1 MKRKSANNNKICPG
15 LEGRT
20 TNLAICKLKLNQ
32 FIVRNTKAK
41 TPSAVHLKSI
51 SLLGYVMKDRR
62 FGQLRLIMILC
73 FISTEATA
81 QTNSL
86 PFADPSK
93 MFERMFGEDTEAD
106 RAALEKITVSLND
119 ETKLGKQMVQSA
131 LASLKAEDIK
141 VFTDGRDVEYLESL
155 VATLQPYMRN
165 KNRYKSI
172 QVMVAQSRRIDAR
185 SFPGGT
191 LIFFE
196 GLIDASGNEAALA
209 GIVGH
214 ELSHL
219 DRGHQL
225 VPLKRIKIME
235 KSFSSP
241 DRWDSF
247 MNSQSNMTKMWA
259 RPFRPEDE
267 RDADRDGVAWS
278 YAAGYDPR
286 ELAKLF
292 QKKESKTSVADDLPW
307 ATFFR
312 SHPNDQERQEAILKQ
327 FKQLNQKQ
335 PPKEPLFIGRENLIN
350 RFSRK
355 QEKDAAN

>member
-1 MKRKSANNNKICPG
+1 MNS
-15 LEGRT
+15 
-20 TNLAICKLKLNQ
+20 
-32 FIVRNTKAK
+32 
-41 TPSAVHLKSI
+41 
-51 SLLGYVMKDRR
+51 RR
-62 FGQLRLIMILC
+62 FWLMPSLVSLSLVTSGIEHL
-73 FISTEATA
+73 AVA
-81 QTNSL
+81 QTDPL
-86 PFADPSK
+86 PFTDPSK
-93 MFERMFGEDTEAD
+93 MFERMFGEDSEAD
-106 RAALEKITVSLND
+106 RAALEKITVSLDD
-119 ETKLGKQMVQSA
+119 ETRLGQQMVQSA
-131 LASLKAEDIK
+131 LNSLKAEEIK
-141 VFTDGRDVEYLESL
+141 VVTEGRDVDYLQSL
-155 VATLQPYMRN
+155 VETLQPFMRN
-165 KNRYKSI
+165 KKRYKSI
-172 QVMVAQSRRIDAR
+172 QVIVAQSPRIDAR

-191 LIFFE
+191 LIFFD
-196 GLIDASGNEAALA
+196 GLLDAAGNEATLA

-225 VPLKRIKIME
+225 LPLKRMKLME

-241 DRWDSF
+241 GRWDAII
-247 MNSQSNMTKMWA
+247 NSQSSMTKMWT

-292 QKKESKTSVADDLPW
+292 QKKKGKSSVAEDLPW

-312 SHPNDQERQEAILKQ
+312 SHPYDQERQEAILKQ
-327 FKQLNQKQ
+327 FKQLQQKQ

-355 QEKDAAN
+355 QEKDAVK

>member
-1 MKRKSANNNKICPG
+1 MNDPRYWLFTSSVILSFVTGGIAN
-15 LEGRT
+15 R
-20 TNLAICKLKLNQ
+20 
-32 FIVRNTKAK
+32 
-41 TPSAVHLKSI
+41 AV
-51 SLLGYVMKDRR
+51 
-62 FGQLRLIMILC
+62 GQ
-73 FISTEATA
+73 TGP
-81 QTNSL
+81 L
-86 PFADPSK
+86 PFTDPSK

-106 RAALEKITVSLND
+106 RAALEKITVSLDD
-119 ETKLGKQMVQSA
+119 ETKLGQQMVQSA
-131 LASLKAEDIK
+131 LASLKAEVIQ
-141 VFTDGRDVEYLESL
+141 VETEGRDVDYLKSL

-172 QVMVAQSRRIDAR
+172 NVMVAQSPRIDAR

-191 LIFFE
+191 LMFFE
-196 GLIDASGNEAALA
+196 GLLDAAGNEAALA

-225 VPLKRIKIME
+225 IPLKRMKIME
-235 KSFSSP
+235 KSFSTSGSR
-241 DRWDSF
+241 DAF
-247 MNSQSNMTKMWA
+247 MNSPSNMAKLWA

-286 ELAKLF
+286 EIAKLF
-292 QKKESKTSVADDLPW
+292 QKKNGKSSIAEDLPW

-312 SHPNDQERQEAILKQ
+312 SHPYDQERQEAILKQ
-327 FKQLNQKQ
+327 FKQLQQKQ

-355 QEKDAAN
+355 QEKDAVK

>member
-1 MKRKSANNNKICPG
+1 MNGPRYWLFPSSVILSLVTCGIANP
-15 LEGRT
+15 
-20 TNLAICKLKLNQ
+20 
-32 FIVRNTKAK
+32 
-41 TPSAVHLKSI
+41 AV
-51 SLLGYVMKDRR
+51 
-62 FGQLRLIMILC
+62 GQ
-73 FISTEATA
+73 TDP
-81 QTNSL
+81 L
-86 PFADPSK
+86 PFTDPSK
-93 MFERMFGEDTEAD
+93 LFERMFGEDAEAD
-106 RAALEKITVSLND
+106 RIALEKITVSLD
-119 ETKLGKQMVQSA
+119 EETKLGQQMVQTA
-131 LASLKAEDIK
+131 LASLKAEGIA
-141 VFTDGRDVEYLESL
+141 VQTEGRDVDYLKSL

-172 QVMVAQSRRIDAR
+172 KVMVAQSSRIDAR

-191 LIFFE
+191 LIFFD
-196 GLIDASGNEAALA
+196 GLLDAAGNEAALA

-225 VPLKRIKIME
+225 LPLKRMKVME

-241 DRWDSF
+241 DRWDAF
-247 MNSQSNMTKMWA
+247 MNSQSNMTKMWT

-278 YAAGYDPR
+278 YAAGYDSR

-292 QKKESKTSVADDLPW
+292 QKKKGKSSVAEDLPW

-312 SHPNDQERQEAILKQ
+312 SHPYDHERQEAIFKQ
-327 FKQLNQKQ
+327 FKQLQQKQ
-335 PPKEPLFIGRENLIN
+335 PPPEPLFIGRENLMN

-355 QEKDAAN
+355 QEKEAKN

>member
-1 MKRKSANNNKICPG
+1 MSNRQSWLFPFV
-15 LEGRT
+15 L
-20 TNLAICKLKLNQ
+20 
-32 FIVRNTKAK
+32 IVCVVARGIA
-41 TPSAVHLKSI
+41 
-51 SLLGYVMKDRR
+51 
-62 FGQLRLIMILC
+62 
-73 FISTEATA
+73 TEAIA
-81 QTNSL
+81 QTDSL
-86 PFADPSK
+86 PFTDPSK

-106 RAALEKITVSLND
+106 RIALEKITVSLDD
-119 ETKLGKQMVQSA
+119 ETQFGKQMVQSA
-131 LASLKAEDIK
+131 LASLKAEGVK
-141 VFTDGRDVEYLESL
+141 VQTEGRDVDYLKSL

-172 QVMVAQSRRIDAR
+172 KVMVAQSPRIDAR

-191 LIFFE
+191 LIFFD
-196 GLIDASGNEAALA
+196 GLLDAVGNEAALA

-225 VPLKRIKIME
+225 VPLKRMKIME

-241 DRWDSF
+241 GRRDAF
-247 MNSQSNMTKMWA
+247 MNSPSNMAKLWA

-292 QKKESKTSVADDLPW
+292 QKKTGNTSAADDLPW

-312 SHPNDQERQEAILKQ
+312 SHPNDMERQEAILKQ
-327 FKQLNQKQ
+327 FKQLHQKQ
-335 PPKEPLFIGRENLIN
+335 PLPEPLVTGRENLIN
-350 RFSRK
+350 RFSHK
-355 QEKDAAN
+355 QEKEAVK